1 MVAKVNDVERA
12 NPLPVG
18 KYWVVIT
25 GKDTVNTFNIWVENF
40 TNFGSLKVDSTQ
52 VLSQSG
58 IVKKPSDLLTLLIP
72 IWGISLAATRAN
84 DPDQVFYVFTVIK
97 PNEVVWANEFGLP
110 SHAAADTQT
119 VDDVEQSPKVD
130 DPLATVSNFFGNID
144 TNKVFVIGGVV
155 LGGVL
160 LYEWLKRKD

>member
-1 MVAKVNDVERA
+1 MAKVNDVERA
-12 NPLPVG
+12 NPLPPG

-25 GKDTVNTFNIWVENF
+25 GKDSINQFNIWLDASAA
-40 TNFGSLKVDSTQ
+40 TGSLKVDSTQ

-58 IVKKPSDLLTLLIP
+58 VIKKPADLLSLLIP
-72 IWGISLAATRAN
+72 IWGVTLAASRAN
-84 DPDQVFYVFTVIK
+84 DPDQVFYVFTVNQ
-97 PNEVVWANEFGLP
+97 PNQVVWIVAFGLP

-119 VDDVEQSPKVD
+119 VDDVEQAPVVD
-130 DPLATVSNFFGNID
+130 DPLQTVSNLFGNID

-160 LYEWLKRKD
+160 LYEWFKRKD